1 VYHLT
6 KNTNPRMPTGHR
18 NHGIMQSINYNN
30 ERPRKN
36 KVQSSRDHSNEEL
49 KKEIICWK
57 CHKKGHKMKECR
69 VKDVK
74 KSNFHAHQWEE
85 DHDDIIDE
93 FLREMDQYDEE
104 VKEQVI
110 ERTNLMMKRIISEEV
125 DFTDH
130 PEIILDNGAQ
140 ISMFRDESLL
150 EDVHESTTRV
160 HIKGVSNDE
169 EGIRSNRIGYL
180 RGLKRLKIFVSPN
193 SSTNIISLGELIQ
206 SDYVI
211 RWNPESKIFIVVN
224 DDNIRISF

>member
-1 VYHLT
+1 
-6 KNTNPRMPTGHR
+6 
-18 NHGIMQSINYNN
+18 
-30 ERPRKN
+30 
-36 KVQSSRDHSNEEL
+36 
-49 KKEIICWK
+49 
-57 CHKKGHKMKECR
+57 MKECR

-85 DHDDIIDE
+85 DHDE
-93 FLREMDQYDEE
+93 FLREMDQYD
-104 VKEQVI
+104 VI